1 MVAGAPEFDKDV
13 NLCRMLDTEGMYRCA
28 FGAAPVPSAGGEMA
42 KARSI
47 KKPATPTVGSLLGEW
62 VRKARLAQGLSQRA
76 LADQSG
82 LSRSYVCDIERGRGA
97 EPSLA
102 TLDKLSMALGTSRS
116 DLMQAAGLIDKA
128 LVPRESDDERRL
140 LSVYRDLSEN
150 GREQVMRY
158 ARFLHH
164 DEHNWQQ
171 VSFVEND
178 EDSPLQRPV
187 QKDQRALALFDL
199 DA

>member
-1 MVAGAPEFDKDV
+1 MRVGHKTGSPAG
-13 NLCRMLDTEGMYRCA
+13 
-28 FGAAPVPSAGGEMA
+28 SIMA
-42 KARSI
+42 KARSTR
-47 KKPATPTVGSLLGEW
+47 KSTTPTVGSLLGEW
-62 VRKARLAQGLSQRA
+62 VRKARIAQGLSQRA

-140 LSVYRDLSEN
+140 LSVYRDLSDA
-150 GREQVMRY
+150 GREHVMRY

-164 DEHNWQQ
+164 EEHNWQQ
-171 VSFVEND
+171 ASFVSEDD
-178 EDSPLQRPV
+178 EVTPRRLA
-187 QKDQRALALFDL
+187 QKDQKPLALFDM

>member
-1 MVAGAPEFDKDV
+1 
-13 NLCRMLDTEGMYRCA
+13 
-28 FGAAPVPSAGGEMA
+28 MA
-42 KARSI
+42 RARST

-62 VRKARLAQGLSQRA
+62 VRKTRLGQGLSQRA

-102 TLDKLSMALGTSRS
+102 TLDKLSMALGTTRS

-128 LVPRESDDERRL
+128 LVPRESDAERRL
-140 LSVYRDLSEN
+140 LSVYRDLSEA

-158 ARFLHH
+158 ARFVHH

-171 VSFVEND
+171 VSLVGED
-178 EDSPLQRPV
+178 EAGPVRRSPQR
-187 QKDQRALALFDL
+187 DQPALALFDVEG
-199 DA
+199 